1 MLHIEDINYPIKKLF
16 ISYKEP
22 YDSEDRPFRI
32 CNCGHSIQKLLDN
45 IERLKTSGRAKVEPH
60 IIFEIEK
67 EVQL

>member
-22 YDSEDRPFRI
+22 YDSEDCPFRI
-32 CNCGHSIQKLLDN
+32 CNCGHNIQKLLDN
-45 IERLKTSGRAKVEPH
+45 IERLKSSGRAKVEPH
-60 IIFEIEK
+60 IIFETEK

>member
-22 YDSEDRPFRI
+22 YDSKERSFRI
-32 CNCGHSIQKLLDN
+32 CNCGLNIQKLLDN
-45 IERLKTSGRAKVEPH
+45 IERLKASGRVEVEPH
-60 IIFEIEK
+60 IIFKTEK